1 MQVLKK
7 YWLAVVIAV
16 LLVSAGAMIYK
27 KLHPKTLPANLV
39 EGTGRMDGD
48 LVNLNAKYAGRLDK
62 IFVDDGVPVHKGM
75 VVGVLKSKEFAAQK
89 AGLDAQI
96 QAKKQ
101 QLAAQKI
108 EEKIAQTT
116 IPLLE
121 KKAKAQLVSAQASQ
135 QAFEKN
141 ILIQKDVVA
150 QAKRD
155 FKRSQRLY
163 KNKSIDKHKL
173 ELAQLK
179 RDTENKKLSALQ
191 QQLKKV
197 KSGVTL
203 ARIALLDAQ
212 ASQKKLFAIAA
223 NIQALQDGIEAAKAS
238 KAQIEAMIQE
248 MTLVSPVD
256 GITVEKIANE
266 GEVIAPGMPV
276 ATLLDPH
283 SLYLKIFVDT
293 LQNGKIKLGDK
304 AVIFLDAYPNHPIQA
319 KVVRIAQKAEFTP
332 KEVSVRSD
340 RIQRV
345 FAVHLKPLAIDP
357 LLKLGI
363 PAVGVVSLDGKGL
376 PTSLNDI
383 PVL

>member
-7 YWLAVVIAV
+7 YWLGVVIAV
-16 LLVSAGAMIYK
+16 LLITAGGMIYK

-48 LVNLNAKYAGRLDK
+48 LVNLNAKYAGRLEK
-62 IFVDDGVPVHKGM
+62 ISVDDGVPVSKGM
-75 VVGVLKSKEFAAQK
+75 VVGVLKSKELAAQK

-141 ILIQKDVVA
+141 ILIQKDVVV

-191 QQLKKV
+191 QQLKKI
-197 KSGVTL
+197 KSAVTL

-223 NIQALQDGIEAAKAS
+223 NIQALQDGIEALKAS

-376 PTSLNDI
+376 PNSLNDI

>member
-16 LLVSAGAMIYK
+16 LLVTAGAMIYN

-75 VVGVLKSKEFAAQK
+75 VVGVLKSKELAAQE

-155 FKRSQRLY
+155 WKRSQRLY

-179 RDTENKKLSALQ
+179 RDTENKKLSSLQ

-197 KSGVTL
+197 KSAVTL

-376 PTSLNDI
+376 PASLNDI

>member
-7 YWLAVVIAV
+7 YWLGVVIAV
-16 LLVSAGAMIYK
+16 LLVTAGGMIYK

-48 LVNLNAKYAGRLDK
+48 LVNLNAKYAGRLEK
-62 IFVDDGVPVHKGM
+62 ISVDDGVPVSKGM
-75 VVGVLKSKEFAAQK
+75 VVGVLKSKELAAQK

-108 EEKIAQTT
+108 EEKIAQKT

-135 QAFEKN
+135 QVFEKN

-179 RDTENKKLSALQ
+179 MDTENKKLSALQ
-191 QQLKKV
+191 QQLKKI
-197 KSGVTL
+197 KSAVTL

-223 NIQALQDGIEAAKAS
+223 NIQALQDGIEALKAS

-376 PTSLNDI
+376 PNSLNDI

>member
-7 YWLAVVIAV
+7 YWLGVVIAV
-16 LLVSAGAMIYK
+16 LLVTAGGMIYK

-48 LVNLNAKYAGRLDK
+48 LVNLNAKYAGRLEK
-62 IFVDDGVPVHKGM
+62 ISVDDGVPVSKGM
-75 VVGVLKSKEFAAQK
+75 VVGVLKSKELAAQK

-191 QQLKKV
+191 QQLKKI
-197 KSGVTL
+197 KSAVTL

-223 NIQALQDGIEAAKAS
+223 NIQALQDGIEALKAS

-376 PTSLNDI
+376 PNSLNDI

>member
-7 YWLAVVIAV
+7 YWLGVVIAV
-16 LLVSAGAMIYK
+16 LLVTAGGMIYK

-48 LVNLNAKYAGRLDK
+48 LVNLNAKYAGRLEK
-62 IFVDDGVPVHKGM
+62 ISVDNGVPVSKGM
-75 VVGVLKSKEFAAQK
+75 VVGVLKSKELAAQK

-108 EEKIAQTT
+108 EEKIAQKT

-191 QQLKKV
+191 QQLKKI
-197 KSGVTL
+197 KSAVTL

-223 NIQALQDGIEAAKAS
+223 NIQALQDGIEALKAS

-376 PTSLNDI
+376 PNSLNDI

>member
-7 YWLAVVIAV
+7 YWLGVVIAV
-16 LLVSAGAMIYK
+16 LLVTAGGMIYK

-48 LVNLNAKYAGRLDK
+48 LVNLNAKYAGRLEK
-62 IFVDDGVPVHKGM
+62 ISVDDGVPVSKGM
-75 VVGVLKSKEFAAQK
+75 VVGVLKSKELAAQK

-108 EEKIAQTT
+108 EEKIAQKT

-191 QQLKKV
+191 QQLKKI
-197 KSGVTL
+197 KSAVTL

-223 NIQALQDGIEAAKAS
+223 NIQALQDGIEALKAS

-376 PTSLNDI
+376 PNSLNDI

>member
-7 YWLAVVIAV
+7 YWLGVVIAV
-16 LLVSAGAMIYK
+16 LLVTAGGMIYK

-48 LVNLNAKYAGRLDK
+48 LVNLNAKYAGRLEK
-62 IFVDDGVPVHKGM
+62 ISVDDGVPVSKGM
-75 VVGVLKSKEFAAQK
+75 VVGVLKSKELAAQK

-108 EEKIAQTT
+108 EEKIAQKT

-191 QQLKKV
+191 QQLKKI
-197 KSGVTL
+197 KSAVTL

-223 NIQALQDGIEAAKAS
+223 NIQALQDGIEALKAS

-345 FAVHLKPLAIDP
+345 FAVHLKPLAIAP

-376 PTSLNDI
+376 PNSLNDI